1 MNQNQPDASLQQL
14 VEQIEKDL
22 LDHIYLGVQDKEI
35 SPDEAQ
41 QLAKDFL
48 ALLPFRDKKDLLDKL
63 NELGKHHKD
72 AQKLYMK
79 YGVPFEEEERH
90 RKLAAMRDHIK
101 AGNIEKAIAV
111 AKGTL
116 DVSKGGQHE

>member
-14 VEQIEKDL
+14 VEKIEKDL
-22 LDHIYLGVQDKEI
+22 LDHIYLGVRDKAI

-48 ALLPFRDKKDLLDKL
+48 GLLPFKDKKDLLDKL

-72 AQKLYMK
+72 AQKLYVK
-79 YGVPFEEEERH
+79 YGIPFEEEERH
-90 RKLAAMRDHIK
+90 RKLSAMRDHIK
-101 AGNIEKAIAV
+101 AGNIEKAIEV
-111 AKGTL
+111 A
-116 DVSKGGQHE
+116 KGGQHG